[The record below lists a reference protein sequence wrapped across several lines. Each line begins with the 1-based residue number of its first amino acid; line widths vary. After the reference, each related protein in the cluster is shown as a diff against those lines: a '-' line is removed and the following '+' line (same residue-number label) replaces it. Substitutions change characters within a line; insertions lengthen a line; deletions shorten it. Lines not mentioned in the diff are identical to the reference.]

1 MMFIFATVPVLEPTI
16 YSPFAKGVMSCSK
29 INFEVSAS
37 GAAGTVA
44 VSTRSLPWS
53 SSKRNSSMSP

>member
-1 MMFIFATVPVLEPTI
+1 
-16 YSPFAKGVMSCSK
+16 MSCSK